1 MNRFSNTN
9 SPGLLKLTWQFL
21 AVFIMFTGLAGCGG
35 SAGSSTA
42 GLTGVTATT
51 AATENAAI
59 LAVLDKSTDSA
70 AQAIL
75 PAGADTFS
83 MATFWEAQVL
93 KGFTKVGALR
103 GYAYQDYPNITS
115 LSNLETNT
123 SDTTK
128 TLLVITHVDHRAKT
142 GDIVT
147 LSGVTSDALDIPFR
161 FLNGTFEITL
171 KDSNSYYIKIPYA
184 SVKPEK
190 FLLNVN
196 LFYKYKECSGQQTV
210 KQTPALATVP
220 VTNFDGYESR
230 VATYTVENS
239 LVGCSPPLATFIT
252 TKYYAVNNPRS
263 EKVLKY
269 PFLGQRVKDGD
280 FASLEKTFD
289 LPATP
294 LKSGD
299 KGSIGTMKFYKES
312 NKASLT
318 GTALLSYEILKYTT
332 NAVFIAINLD
342 YYNDNNTLVSN
353 STEIYGRDP
362 AIDKEYKLIRMSV
375 KYNNPRKNE
384 IIVE

>member
-9 SPGLLKLTWQFL
+9 SPGLLKLNWQFL
-21 AVFIMFTGLAGCGG
+21 AVFIIFTGLAGCGG
-35 SAGSSTA
+35 SAGSGATEA
-42 GLTGVTATT
+42 TGPTGP
-51 AATENAAI
+51 TENAAI

-103 GYAYQDYPNITS
+103 GYAYQNYPNITS
-115 LSNLETNT
+115 LSSLETNA

-128 TLLVITHVDHRAKT
+128 TRLVITHVDHRAKT

-161 FLNGTFEITL
+161 FLNGTFEITIRN
-171 KDSNSYYIKIPYA
+171 SNSYYINIPYA
-184 SVKPEK
+184 AVKREE
-190 FLLNVN
+190 FLLNAN

-210 KQTPALATVP
+210 TQTPALATVP

-312 NKASLT
+312 NKATLT

-353 STEIYGRDP
+353 TTEIYGRDP
-362 AIDKEYKLIRMSV
+362 AIDKEYKLIRISV

>member
-9 SPGLLKLTWQFL
+9 SPGLLKLNWQFL
-21 AVFIMFTGLAGCGG
+21 AVFIIFTGLAGCGG
-35 SAGSSTA
+35 SAGSGATEA
-42 GLTGVTATT
+42 TGPTGP
-51 AATENAAI
+51 TENAAI

-103 GYAYQDYPNITS
+103 GYAYQNYPNITS
-115 LSNLETNT
+115 LSSLETNA

-128 TLLVITHVDHRAKT
+128 TRLVITHVDHRAKT

-147 LSGVTSDALDIPFR
+147 LSGVTTDALDIPFR
-161 FLNGTFEITL
+161 FLNGTFEITIRN
-171 KDSNSYYIKIPYA
+171 SNSYYINIPYA
-184 SVKPEK
+184 AVKREE

-210 KQTPALATVP
+210 TQTPALATVP

-239 LVGCSPPLATFIT
+239 LVGCSPPLATFTT

>member
-9 SPGLLKLTWQFL
+9 SPGLLKLNWQFL
-21 AVFIMFTGLAGCGG
+21 AVFIIFTGLAGCGG
-35 SAGSSTA
+35 SAGSGATEA
-42 GLTGVTATT
+42 TGPTGP
-51 AATENAAI
+51 TENAAI

-93 KGFTKVGALR
+93 KGFTKVGVLR
-103 GYAYQDYPNITS
+103 GYAYQNYPNITS
-115 LSNLETNT
+115 LSSLSTNT
-123 SDTTK
+123 SDPTK
-128 TLLVITHVDHRAKT
+128 TLLLITHVDHRAQT
-142 GDIVT
+142 GDTVT
-147 LSGVTSDALDIPFR
+147 LSGVTADALDIPFR
-161 FLNGTFEITL
+161 LLNGIFEITL
-171 KDSNSYYIKIPYA
+171 RNSNSYYIKIPYA
-184 SVKPEK
+184 AVKREE
-190 FLLNVN
+190 FLLNAN

-210 KQTPALATVP
+210 TQTPALATDP
-220 VTNFDGYESR
+220 VTYLDGYESR
-230 VATYTVENS
+230 VATYTVENI
-239 LVGCSPPLATFIT
+239 LEGCSPPLATFTT

-299 KGSIGTMKFYKES
+299 KGSIGTMKFYKAS
-312 NKASLT
+312 NKAAQT

-353 STEIYGRDP
+353 TTEIYGRDP

>member
-9 SPGLLKLTWQFL
+9 SPGLLKLNWQFL
-21 AVFIMFTGLAGCGG
+21 AVFIIFTGLAGCGG
-35 SAGSSTA
+35 SAGSGATEA
-42 GLTGVTATT
+42 TGPTGP
-51 AATENAAI
+51 TENAAI

-103 GYAYQDYPNITS
+103 GYAYQNYPNITS
-115 LSNLETNT
+115 LSSLETNA

-128 TLLVITHVDHRAKT
+128 TRLVITHVDHRAKT

-147 LSGVTSDALDIPFR
+147 LSGVTTDALDIPFR
-161 FLNGTFEITL
+161 FLNGTFEITIRN
-171 KDSNSYYIKIPYA
+171 SNSYYINIPYA
-184 SVKPEK
+184 AVKREE
-190 FLLNVN
+190 FLLNAN
-196 LFYKYKECSGQQTV
+196 LFYKYRECSGQQTV
-210 KQTPALATVP
+210 TQTPALATVP

-312 NKASLT
+312 NKATLT

-353 STEIYGRDP
+353 TTEIYGRDP
-362 AIDKEYKLIRMSV
+362 AIDKEYKLIRISV

>member
-9 SPGLLKLTWQFL
+9 SSGLLKLTWQFF
-21 AVFIMFTGLAGCGG
+21 AVVSIFAGLASCGG
-35 SAGSSTA
+35 SASSVATNAA
-42 GLTGVTATT
+42 GVT

-93 KGFTKVGALR
+93 KGFTKVGVLR
-103 GYAYQDYPNITS
+103 GYAYQNYPSITS
-115 LSNLETNT
+115 LSSLETNT
-123 SDTTK
+123 SDPTQTR
-128 TLLVITHVDHRAKT
+128 LVITHVDHRAKT

-147 LSGVTSDALDIPFR
+147 VTGVSADALDIPFR
-161 FLNGTFEITL
+161 FLNGTFEITIR
-171 KDSNSYYIKIPYA
+171 DSNSYYIKIPYA
-184 SVKPEK
+184 GVKREE
-190 FLLNVN
+190 FLLNAN
-196 LFYKYKECSGQQTV
+196 LFYKYKECTGQQTV
-210 KQTPALATVP
+210 TQTPALATDP
-220 VTNFDGYESR
+220 LTYFDGYESR

-239 LVGCSPPLATFIT
+239 LVGCSPPLATFTT

-269 PFLGQRVKDGD
+269 PFLGQRVEGGD

-299 KGSIGTMKFYKES
+299 KGSIGTMKFYKAS
-312 NKASLT
+312 NKASQT
-318 GTALLSYEILKYTT
+318 GTALLSYEILKYSSS
-332 NAVFIAINLD
+332 AVFIAINLD

-353 STEIYGRDP
+353 TTEIYGRDP
-362 AIDKEYKLIRMSV
+362 AIDKEYKLIRMTV
-375 KYNNPRKNE
+375 KYNTPRKNE

>member
-35 SAGSSTA
+35 SASSGATEA
-42 GLTGVTATT
+42 TGPTGP
-51 AATENAAI
+51 TENAAI

-70 AQAIL
+70 AQVIL

-103 GYAYQDYPNITS
+103 GYAYQNYPSITS
-115 LSNLETNT
+115 LSSLETNA

-128 TLLVITHVDHRAKT
+128 TRLVITHVDHRAKT

-147 LSGVTSDALDIPFR
+147 LSGVTTDALDIPFR
-161 FLNGTFEITL
+161 FLNGTFEITIRN
-171 KDSNSYYIKIPYA
+171 SNSYYINIPYA
-184 SVKPEK
+184 AVKREE
-190 FLLNVN
+190 FLLNAN

-210 KQTPALATVP
+210 TQTPALATVP

-263 EKVLKY
+263 EKVLKH
-269 PFLGQRVKDGD
+269 PFLRQRVKDGD

-299 KGSIGTMKFYKES
+299 KGSIGTMKFYKAS
-312 NKASLT
+312 NKAAQT

>member
-1 MNRFSNTN
+1 
-9 SPGLLKLTWQFL
+9 
-21 AVFIMFTGLAGCGG
+21 
-35 SAGSSTA
+35 
-42 GLTGVTATT
+42 VT
-51 AATENAAI
+51 
-59 LAVLDKSTDSA
+59 
-70 AQAIL
+70 
-75 PAGADTFS
+75 
-83 MATFWEAQVL
+83 
-93 KGFTKVGALR
+93 
-103 GYAYQDYPNITS
+103 
-115 LSNLETNT
+115 
-123 SDTTK
+123 
-128 TLLVITHVDHRAKT
+128 
-142 GDIVT
+142 
-147 LSGVTSDALDIPFR
+147 
-161 FLNGTFEITL
+161 
-171 KDSNSYYIKIPYA
+171 
-184 SVKPEK
+184 
-190 FLLNVN
+190 
-196 LFYKYKECSGQQTV
+196 
-210 KQTPALATVP
+210 QTPALATVP

>member
-35 SAGSSTA
+35 SASSGATEA
-42 GLTGVTATT
+42 TGPTGP
-51 AATENAAI
+51 TENAAI

-70 AQAIL
+70 AQVIL

-103 GYAYQDYPNITS
+103 GYAYQNYPNITS
-115 LSNLETNT
+115 LSSLETNA
-123 SDTTK
+123 SDATK
-128 TLLVITHVDHRAKT
+128 TRLVITHVDHRAKT

-147 LSGVTSDALDIPFR
+147 LSGVTTDALDIPFR
-161 FLNGTFEITL
+161 FLNGTFEITIRN
-171 KDSNSYYIKIPYA
+171 SNSYYINIPYA
-184 SVKPEK
+184 AVKREE
-190 FLLNVN
+190 FLLNAN

-210 KQTPALATVP
+210 EQTALLP
-220 VTNFDGYESR
+220 EVTPFDGYESR
-230 VATYTVENS
+230 VATYTVKNILE
-239 LVGCSPPLATFIT
+239 GCSPPLATFTT

-269 PFLGQRVKDGD
+269 AFLGQRVERGD

-362 AIDKEYKLIRMSV
+362 AIDKEYKLIRMTV

>member
-9 SPGLLKLTWQFL
+9 SPGLLKLNWQFL
-21 AVFIMFTGLAGCGG
+21 AVFIIFTGLAGCGG
-35 SAGSSTA
+35 SAGSGATEA
-42 GLTGVTATT
+42 TGPTGP
-51 AATENAAI
+51 TENAAI

-103 GYAYQDYPNITS
+103 GYAYQNYPNITS
-115 LSNLETNT
+115 LSSLETNA

-128 TLLVITHVDHRAKT
+128 TRLVITHVDHRAKT

-147 LSGVTSDALDIPFR
+147 LSGVTTDALDIPFR
-161 FLNGTFEITL
+161 FLNGTFEITIRN
-171 KDSNSYYIKIPYA
+171 SNSYYINIPYA
-184 SVKPEK
+184 AVKREE
-190 FLLNVN
+190 FLLNAN

-210 KQTPALATVP
+210 TQTPALATVP

-312 NKASLT
+312 NKATLT

-353 STEIYGRDP
+353 TTEIYGRDP
-362 AIDKEYKLIRMSV
+362 AIDKEYKLIRISV

>member
-9 SPGLLKLTWQFL
+9 SPGLLKLNWQFL
-21 AVFIMFTGLAGCGG
+21 AVFIIFTGLAGCGG
-35 SAGSSTA
+35 SASSGATEA
-42 GLTGVTATT
+42 TGPTGP
-51 AATENAAI
+51 TENAAI

-103 GYAYQDYPNITS
+103 GYAYQNYPNITS
-115 LSNLETNT
+115 LSSLETNA

-128 TLLVITHVDHRAKT
+128 TRLVITHVDHRAKT

-147 LSGVTSDALDIPFR
+147 LSGVTTDALDIPFR
-161 FLNGTFEITL
+161 FLNGTFEITIRN
-171 KDSNSYYIKIPYA
+171 SNSYYINIPYA
-184 SVKPEK
+184 AVKREE

-210 KQTPALATVP
+210 SQTPALATVP